1 MEFSI
6 YQIAG
11 IILTACHIVITIKAF
26 QDETFQGVLCL
37 FVPFYIIYYG
47 FRRLNMAG
55 RGLFVFV
62 YILAAGTYAWGLY
75 RPMGGPD
82 ACALITADEARSMLG
97 ASVGSP
103 VRDKKAS
110 LSGAAASS
118 CTFTTTESPVRMVGV
133 LYGTHCTELPAA
145 TRRMIASV
153 GLRGLTDEA
162 YVGRSELLARKGD
175 VCLGIVTKGLPE
187 GIDAVVSRE
196 MLAKKMLARL
206 PK

>member
-11 IILTACHIVITIKAF
+11 IILAACHIVITIKAF
-26 QDETFQGVLCL
+26 QDEVFQGALCL

-47 FRRLNMAG
+47 FHRLNMAG

-82 ACALITADEARSMLG
+82 ACALIRAEDAQSLLG
-97 ASVGSP
+97 APVGGG
-103 VRDKKAS
+103 VRDMKAS

-118 CTFTTTESPVRMVGV
+118 CTFTTTETPVRMVGV
-133 LYGTHCTELPAA
+133 IYGTGCVELPAA
-145 TRRMIASV
+145 TRRMIPSI

-162 YVGRSELLARKGD
+162 YIGQGQLLARKGN
-175 VCLGIVTKGLPE
+175 VCLGIVTKGLSE
-187 GIDAVVSRE
+187 GIEASVSRE